1 MIDDKPQDGN
11 QSYTGGTYR
20 AREIINTCIKCG
32 CCNDICPTFNILEDE
47 LDSPRGRINLIKDMI
62 ETDRAAD
69 AETVAHIDRC
79 LSCNACLTACPSD
92 VDYMHLID
100 FARVHIEETYR
111 RPLLDRFVRNM
122 LARTLSDP
130 DRFSQAMKLGRPFR
144 GVAPLLKTIA
154 PLKPL
159 AALLDSIP
167 AQRSQN
173 GVAKGTHAA
182 VGEPQKK
189 VLIPSGCVQQA
200 LDSEIDRAAV
210 NLLQHVGVEVILPD
224 GDGCCG
230 ALVLHLGKSDLAL
243 DQARNNVDT
252 WYPLIDEG
260 LDAIVITA
268 TGCGTTIKDYGHLF
282 RDDPDYRDRAQK
294 ISEIAVDV
302 TEFLTSIDLPKPVTK
317 PKLKVAYHA
326 ACSLQHAQKILN
338 DPRKMLLKAGFKQV
352 RPEKEHMC
360 CGSAGTY
367 SILQSEL
374 SAQLQKS
381 KVDALEAT
389 GASVITAGN
398 IGCLQHIRADTKLP
412 VIHIVRLLNW
422 SYTGEK
428 PDEIVEVD
436 VHGIELGAD

>member
-1 MIDDKPQDGN
+1 MPQDGN
-11 QSYTGGTYR
+11 QSETGGPHE
-20 AREIINTCIKCG
+20 AQEIINTCIKCG

-47 LDSPRGRINLIKDMI
+47 LDSPRGRIHLIKDMI
-62 ETDRAAD
+62 ENNRAAD
-69 AETVAHIDRC
+69 AETVAHLDRC

-100 FARVHIEETYR
+100 FAREHIEETYR
-111 RPLLDRFVRNM
+111 RPLLDRLVRN
-122 LARTLSDP
+122 LLTRTLPDP
-130 DRFSQAMKLGRPFR
+130 DRFSRAMKLGRPFR
-144 GVAPLLKTIA
+144 GVAPLLKAIG
-154 PLKPL
+154 PLKPF

-167 AQRSQN
+167 AQMSQN

-182 VGEPQKK
+182 RGEPQKMI
-189 VLIPSGCVQQA
+189 LIPSGCVQQI

-252 WYPLIDEG
+252 WYPLINEG
-260 LDAIVITA
+260 LDAIVITT
-268 TGCGTTIKDYGHLF
+268 TGCGTTIKDYGHLL
-282 RDDPDYRDRAQK
+282 RDDPDYRDRAQR

-302 TEFLTSIDLPKPVTK
+302 TEFLKSIELPKPVIK

-326 ACSLQHAQKILN
+326 ACSLQHAQKITN
-338 DPRKMLLKAGFKQV
+338 DPRRMLLKAGFKQV
-352 RPEKEHMC
+352 RPAEEHMC

-367 SILQSEL
+367 SVLQSEL
-374 SAQLQKS
+374 SAQLQKR

-398 IGCLQHIRADTKLP
+398 IGCLQQIRADTKLP

-436 VHGIELGAD
+436 ARH